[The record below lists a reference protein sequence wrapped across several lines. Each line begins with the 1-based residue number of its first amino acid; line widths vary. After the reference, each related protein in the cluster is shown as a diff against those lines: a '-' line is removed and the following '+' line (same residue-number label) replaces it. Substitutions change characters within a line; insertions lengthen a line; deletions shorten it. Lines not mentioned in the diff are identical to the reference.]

1 MHPLGQTFIK
11 KLKYDRIH
19 FRKEVFFLMASKGQK
34 FKNYGNSANI
44 KVAILEEYK
53 LKRNIK
59 ELAERYNIPEGTI
72 KTWTSKLNHPEL
84 YLNQGQKRG
93 KPKEKNLTKEDY
105 KERYEILKKYQAFL
119 KAQRK
124 KK

>member
-1 MHPLGQTFIK
+1 
-11 KLKYDRIH
+11 
-19 FRKEVFFLMASKGQK
+19 MASKGQK
-34 FKNYGNSANI
+34 FKNYDNSTSI
-44 KVAILEEYK
+44 KDIILEEYK

-84 YLNQGQKRG
+84 YPNTGKSRG
-93 KPKEKNLTKEDY
+93 RLKEKDLTKEDY
-105 KERYEILKKYQAFL
+105 KERYEILKKYLAFL
-119 KAQRK
+119 KVQRK